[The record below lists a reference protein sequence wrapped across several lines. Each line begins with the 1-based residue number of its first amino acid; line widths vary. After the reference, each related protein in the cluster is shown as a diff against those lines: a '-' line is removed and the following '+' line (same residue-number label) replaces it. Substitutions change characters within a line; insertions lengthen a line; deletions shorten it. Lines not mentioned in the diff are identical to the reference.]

1 MSHKILERSDDL
13 LVRDVDSGIN
23 DAWRWEW
30 METSIVVNVNEK
42 LQGKTSWTGGPLK
55 ICAKDHIRKLIYFS
69 FVARMLGVGSFWKIQ
84 VRFELLQFRWGL
96 SL

>member
-30 METSIVVNVNEK
+30 METSIVVNVVIWYRYCMLCPYK
-42 LQGKTSWTGGPLK
+42 RTPPLPGGLTF
-55 ICAKDHIRKLIYFS
+55 HIHLLPYS
-69 FVARMLGVGSFWKIQ
+69 SALSACQEHTMVASETVSD
-84 VRFELLQFRWGL
+84 
-96 SL
+96 

>member
-30 METSIVVNVNEK
+30 METSIVVNG
-42 LQGKTSWTGGPLK
+42 LTF
-55 ICAKDHIRKLIYFS
+55 HIHLLPYSSALSAPQEHIM
-69 FVARMLGVGSFWKIQ
+69 VASETVSD
-84 VRFELLQFRWGL
+84 
-96 SL
+96 

>member
-55 ICAKDHIRKLIYFS
+55 ICAKDHIRKVIYFS
-69 FVARMLGVGSFWKIQ
+69 CIGLKYKKLFGN
-84 VRFELLQFRWGL
+84 LL
-96 SL
+96 

>member
-30 METSIVVNVNEK
+30 METSIVVNVNQLDCWKNQPPIKEVPPISE
-42 LQGKTSWTGGPLK
+42 G
-55 ICAKDHIRKLIYFS
+55 
-69 FVARMLGVGSFWKIQ
+69 MLLVSA
-84 VRFELLQFRWGL
+84 
-96 SL
+96 

>member
-42 LQGKTSWTGGPLK
+42 LQGKTGWTGVPLK
-55 ICAKDHIRKLIYFS
+55 IC
-69 FVARMLGVGSFWKIQ
+69 VGHA
-84 VRFELLQFRWGL
+84 
-96 SL
+96 

>member
-55 ICAKDHIRKLIYFS
+55 ICAKDHIRILNHVMS
-69 FVARMLGVGSFWKIQ
+69 IQ
-84 VRFELLQFRWGL
+84 EDPTPAWW
-96 SL
+96 S

>member
-42 LQGKTSWTGGPLK
+42 LN
-55 ICAKDHIRKLIYFS
+55 
-69 FVARMLGVGSFWKIQ
+69 GS
-84 VRFELLQFRWGL
+84 
-96 SL
+96 S